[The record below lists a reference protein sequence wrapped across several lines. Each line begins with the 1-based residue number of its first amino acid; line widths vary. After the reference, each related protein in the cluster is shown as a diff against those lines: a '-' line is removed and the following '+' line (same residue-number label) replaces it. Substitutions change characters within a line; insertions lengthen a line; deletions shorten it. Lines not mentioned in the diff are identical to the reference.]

1 MPVPVYASLPEG
13 KSRIFCKAGWYEDA
27 PIEAKMTPGARW
39 DKESKSWTYPL
50 TMESC
55 RQLRTV
61 YGDRLKVDSRLSAWA
76 RNAIRLEN
84 EMRHLGTAI
93 DAKLEVVPQI
103 APFMAKSMEARTY
116 QKSGAAYI
124 AKGRRVL
131 LADEVGLGKT
141 ITSLA
146 GIIEAG
152 AWAGNHL
159 VISNKTSLESVWMDQ
174 IRKWTEG
181 KAKTFVCDGPA
192 KARHKTI
199 EDFIASD
206 AESKWLI
213 INPAMLMIK
222 LEEYC
227 KKCKKF
233 VKDISKDVSD
243 PEGMEHFTLAH
254 KITSETSVH
263 KYPELQEKI
272 VWDAIV
278 VDEAHKV
285 MSTGISST
293 NKNKLTQTA
302 LGLKSLQESRGSI
315 RLALTGTPARGKE
328 LNLWGIMNW
337 LWPETYSS
345 KWAWIETFFHTEK
358 NFFGTKVGGMRDEME
373 EAFFKM
379 LDKHMIRRTR
389 REVRGDLPEGVSM
402 VEWVSMSPKHEKFY
416 KEFESTGEV
425 ALENGED
432 LLADGI
438 LAELTR
444 LRQMA
449 YGVWT
454 QDSKGKLTPTAVSP
468 KLERLEDMLEERGLT
483 GDKDAFR
490 AGPHYKYVVA
500 SQFTEIVDY
509 LEEHFNAKGIET
521 LKITGAVTG
530 HNRSKAVRSF
540 HEDPD
545 GPRLLVM
552 NTAAGG
558 ESITIDGYCDT
569 MFILDETFIA
579 DDNSQLYGRI
589 DNRSVTAEE
598 AVPRYFIHIATK
610 GTIDEAMYENNVS
623 QLEMEHKLL
632 DARRGLEY
640 ARTLVREHNAA

>member
-1 MPVPVYASLPEG
+1 
-13 KSRIFCKAGWYEDA
+13 
-27 PIEAKMTPGARW
+27 
-39 DKESKSWTYPL
+39 
-50 TMESC
+50 METC

-61 YGDRLKVDSRLSAWA
+61 YGDRLKVDGRLSAWA

-93 DAKLEVVPQI
+93 DAKLEVVPGLM
-103 APFMAKSMEARTY
+103 PLMAKAMEARTY
-116 QKSGAAYI
+116 QKSGAAFI

-174 IRKWTEG
+174 INRWTEG
-181 KAKTFVCDGPA
+181 RADVYVCDGSA
-192 KARHKTI
+192 KVRHQII
-199 EDFIASD
+199 EDYIASE
-206 AESKWLI
+206 AESKWLV

-222 LEEYC
+222 LEDYC

-233 VKDISKDVSD
+233 VKDISTDVTD
-243 PEGMEHFTLAH
+243 EEGMNHFTMAH

-263 KYPELQEKI
+263 KYPELQNDI
-272 VWDAIV
+272 VWDAII

-302 LGLKSLQESRGSI
+302 LGLKSLRESRGSI

-345 KWAWIETFFHTEK
+345 KWAWIDTFFETEK
-358 NFFGTKVGGMRDEME
+358 NFFGTRVGGMRKEME
-373 EAFFKM
+373 EPFFRM
-379 LDKHMIRRTR
+379 LDKHAIRRTR

-402 VEWVSMSPKHEKFY
+402 VEWVSMPPKHKKFY
-416 KEFESTGEV
+416 EDFQKAGEV
-425 ALENGED
+425 ALDNGKA

-454 QDSKGKLTPTAVSP
+454 SNSKGKLIPTALSP

-483 GDKDAFR
+483 GGKDEFR
-490 AGPHYKYVVA
+490 AGDHYKYVVA
-500 SQFTEIVDY
+500 TQFTEIVDF

-530 HNRSKAVRSF
+530 AKRSAAVRSF
-540 HEDPD
+540 QEDPD
-545 GPRLLVM
+545 GPRLLIM

-558 ESITIDGYCDT
+558 ESITIDAFCDT

-610 GTIDEAMYENNVS
+610 GTIDEAMYENNIS

-640 ARTLVREHNAA
+640 ARTLVREHNADGRTKK